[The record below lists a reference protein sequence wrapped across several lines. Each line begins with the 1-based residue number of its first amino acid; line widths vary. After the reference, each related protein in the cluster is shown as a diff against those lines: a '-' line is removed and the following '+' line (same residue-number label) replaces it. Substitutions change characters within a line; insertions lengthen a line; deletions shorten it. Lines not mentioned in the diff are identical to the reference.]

1 MEQMKRIIAFT
12 GSNNPNSINEKLVQS
27 IISKYPDQSIK
38 FIDLKRFDVPIYSQ
52 NIEQHGIPKPIK
64 ILFQLFAETDAF
76 IIASPEH
83 NGLPSAFLKN
93 TIDWLSRINQK
104 FLNEKPILLLSAS
117 PGPAGGKTHLQ
128 ILEKLMLQ
136 WGALFVEQ
144 YSLGSFDQ
152 NLDKVGLVITNQ
164 QENIKL
170 EKAMQ
175 AIINEQPIKK
185 KQHVDVV
192 QDYFNAFQNGN
203 MEQVL
208 NSFHPDCYI
217 VSVKEEER
225 PKEQLHGIYRT
236 KDEVKQFFN
245 NINSLFNTKDFTMEH
260 ISSAGDNLVIANG
273 TFSHEVKATG
283 KLFNSAWVQLC
294 VIEDEK
300 IKEYRFYEDS
310 AAFVEAFKPHT
321 LN

>member
-1 MEQMKRIIAFT
+1 MKKIIAFT

-27 IISKYPDQSIK
+27 IIRKYSDQSIE

-52 NIEQHGIPKPIK
+52 DIEQNGIPKPIK
-64 ILFQLFAETDAF
+64 KLFQLFTEADAF

-104 FLNEKPILLLSAS
+104 FIDGKPVLLLSTS
-117 PGPAGGKTHLQ
+117 PGPTGGKTHLQ
-128 ILEKLMLQ
+128 NLEKLVLQ
-136 WGALFVEQ
+136 WGGLFVEQ

-152 NLDKVGLVITNQ
+152 NFDKSGLVITNQ

-170 EKAMQ
+170 KKAMQ
-175 AIINEQPIKK
+175 ALINGQPLIKK
-185 KQHVDVV
+185 KNVEVV
-192 QDYFNAFQNGN
+192 QDYFNSFQNGN
-203 MEQVL
+203 MKQVL

-236 KDEVKQFFN
+236 KDEAKQFLN
-245 NINSLFNTKDFTMEH
+245 NITSLFNTKDFTLKH

-294 VIEDEK
+294 IIEDEK

-310 AAFVEAFKPHT
+310 AAFVTAST
-321 LN
+321 L

>member
-1 MEQMKRIIAFT
+1 MQWKKIIAFT

-27 IISKYPDQSIK
+27 IIRKYPDQNIE

-52 NIEQHGIPKPIK
+52 NIEQNGIPKPIK
-64 ILFQLFAETDAF
+64 KLFQLFTEADAF

-104 FLNEKPILLLSAS
+104 FIDGKPVLLLSTS
-117 PGPAGGKTHLQ
+117 PGPTGGKTHLQ
-128 ILEKLMLQ
+128 NLKKLVLQ
-136 WGALFVEQ
+136 WGGLFVEQ
-144 YSLGSFDQ
+144 YSLGSFDE
-152 NLDKVGLVITNQ
+152 NFDKSGLVITNQ

-170 EKAMQ
+170 KKAMQ
-175 AIINEQPIKK
+175 ALINGQPLIKK
-185 KQHVDVV
+185 KNVEVV
-192 QDYFNAFQNGN
+192 QDYFNSFQNGN
-203 MEQVL
+203 MKQVL

-236 KDEVKQFFN
+236 KDEAKQFLN
-245 NINSLFNTKDFTMEH
+245 NITSLFNTKDFTLKH
-260 ISSAGDNLVIANG
+260 ISSVGDNLVMSNG

-294 VIEDEK
+294 IIEDEK

-310 AAFVEAFKPHT
+310 AAFVTAST
-321 LN
+321 L

>member
-1 MEQMKRIIAFT
+1 MKKIIAFT

-27 IISKYPDQSIK
+27 IIRKYPNQNIE

-52 NIEQHGIPKPIK
+52 DIEQNGIPKPIK
-64 ILFQLFAETDAF
+64 KLFQLFTEADAF

-104 FLNEKPILLLSAS
+104 FIDGKPVLLLSTS
-117 PGPAGGKTHLQ
+117 PGPTGGKTHLQ
-128 ILEKLMLQ
+128 ILEKLVLQ
-136 WGALFVEQ
+136 WGGLFVEQ

-152 NLDKVGLVITNQ
+152 NFDKSGLVITNQ

-170 EKAMQ
+170 KKAMQ
-175 AIINEQPIKK
+175 ALIIGQPLTK
-185 KQHVDVV
+185 KQNVEVV
-192 QDYFNAFQNGN
+192 QDYFNSFQNGN
-203 MEQVL
+203 MEQVI
-208 NSFHPDCYI
+208 NSFHSDCYI

-236 KDEVKQFFN
+236 KDGAKQFLN
-245 NINSLFNTKDFTMEH
+245 NITSLFNTKDFTLKH
-260 ISSAGDNLVIANG
+260 ISSAGDNLVMANG
-273 TFSHEVKATG
+273 TFSHEIKATG
-283 KLFNSAWVQLC
+283 KLFNSTWVQLC
-294 VIEDEK
+294 IIEDEK

-310 AAFVEAFKPHT
+310 AAFIAAST
-321 LN
+321 L

>member
-1 MEQMKRIIAFT
+1 MKKIIAFT

-27 IISKYPDQSIK
+27 IIRKFPDQNIE
-38 FIDLKRFDVPIYSQ
+38 FIDLKSFNVPIYSQ
-52 NIEQHGIPKPIK
+52 EIERNGIPKQIK
-64 ILFQLFAETDAF
+64 KLFQLFTETDAF

-93 TIDWLSRINQK
+93 TIDWLSRISQK
-104 FLNEKPILLLSAS
+104 FFGGKPVLLLSTS
-117 PGPAGGKTHLQ
+117 PGSTGGKTHIQ
-128 ILEKLMLQ
+128 ILEKLVLQ

-152 NLDKVGLVITNQ
+152 NFDKSNLSIIDP
-164 QENIKL
+164 QENNKL
-170 EKAMQ
+170 KKAIQ
-175 AIINEQPIKK
+175 ALINRQPLTKK
-185 KQHVDVV
+185 HNVEVV
-192 QDYFNAFQNGN
+192 QGYFSSFQKGD

-236 KDEVKQFFN
+236 KGEAKKFLN
-245 NINSLFNTKDFTMEH
+245 NITSLFNTKDFTVKH
-260 ISSAGDNLVIANG
+260 ISSAGGNLVIANG
-273 TFSHEVKATG
+273 TFSHEVKTTG

-294 VIEDEK
+294 IIEGEK

-310 AAFVEAFKPHT
+310 AAFITAST
-321 LN
+321 L

>member
-1 MEQMKRIIAFT
+1 MKKIIAFT

-27 IISKYPDQSIK
+27 IIRKYPDQSIE

-52 NIEQHGIPKPIK
+52 NIEQNGIPKPIK
-64 ILFQLFAETDAF
+64 KLFQLFTEADAF

-104 FLNEKPILLLSAS
+104 FIDGKPVLLLSTS
-117 PGPAGGKTHLQ
+117 PGPTGGKTHLQ
-128 ILEKLMLQ
+128 NLKKLVLQ
-136 WGALFVEQ
+136 WGGLFVEQ
-144 YSLGSFDQ
+144 YSLGSFDE
-152 NLDKVGLVITNQ
+152 NFDKSGLVITNQ

-170 EKAMQ
+170 KKAMQ
-175 AIINEQPIKK
+175 ALINGQPLIKK
-185 KQHVDVV
+185 KNVEVV
-192 QDYFNAFQNGN
+192 QDYFNSFQNGN
-203 MEQVL
+203 MKQVL

-236 KDEVKQFFN
+236 KDEAKQFLN
-245 NINSLFNTKDFTMEH
+245 NITSLFNTKDFTLKH
-260 ISSAGDNLVIANG
+260 ISSVGDNLVMSNG

-294 VIEDEK
+294 IIEDEK

-310 AAFVEAFKPHT
+310 AAFVTAST
-321 LN
+321 L

>member
-1 MEQMKRIIAFT
+1 MKKIIAFT

-27 IISKYPDQSIK
+27 IIKKFPDQNIE
-38 FIDLKRFDVPIYSQ
+38 FIDLKKFNVPIYNQ
-52 NIEQHGIPKPIK
+52 EIEQNGIPKPIK
-64 ILFQLFAETDAF
+64 KLFQLFTESDAF

-93 TIDWLSRINQK
+93 TIDWLSRIDQR
-104 FLNEKPILLLSAS
+104 FFGEKPVLLLSTS
-117 PGPAGGKTHLQ
+117 PGPTGGKTHLQ
-128 ILEKLMLQ
+128 ILEKLVLR
-136 WGALFVEQ
+136 WGGLFVEQ

-152 NLDKVGLVITNQ
+152 NFDKNNFSITDP

-170 EKAMQ
+170 KKAVDALINGQALTEKS
-175 AIINEQPIKK
+175 NVE
-185 KQHVDVV
+185 VV
-192 QDYFNAFQNGN
+192 QDFFNSFQKGN

-236 KDEVKQFFN
+236 KEEAKQFLN
-245 NINSLFNTKDFTMEH
+245 NITSTFNTKDFTVQH
-260 ISSAGDNLVIANG
+260 ISSARGNLVMANG
-273 TFSHEVKATG
+273 TFSHEVKTTG
-283 KLFNSAWVQLC
+283 KLFNSTWVNLC
-294 VIEDEK
+294 IIENEK

-310 AAFVEAFKPHT
+310 AAFVAAST
-321 LN
+321 V

>member
-1 MEQMKRIIAFT
+1 MKKIIAFT

-27 IISKYPDQSIK
+27 IIRKYSDQSIE

-52 NIEQHGIPKPIK
+52 DIEQNGIPKPIK
-64 ILFQLFAETDAF
+64 KLFQLFTEADAF

-104 FLNEKPILLLSAS
+104 FIDGKPVLLLSTS
-117 PGPAGGKTHLQ
+117 PGPTGGKTHLQ
-128 ILEKLMLQ
+128 NLEKLVLQ
-136 WGALFVEQ
+136 WGGLFVEQ

-152 NLDKVGLVITNQ
+152 NFDKSGLVITNQ

-170 EKAMQ
+170 KKAMQ
-175 AIINEQPIKK
+175 ALINGQPLIKK
-185 KQHVDVV
+185 KNVEVV
-192 QDYFNAFQNGN
+192 QDYFNSFQNGN
-203 MEQVL
+203 MKQVL

-236 KDEVKQFFN
+236 KDEAKQFLN
-245 NINSLFNTKDFTMEH
+245 NITSLFNTKDFTLKH
-260 ISSAGDNLVIANG
+260 ISSAGDNLVMSNG

-294 VIEDEK
+294 IIEDEK

-310 AAFVEAFKPHT
+310 AAFVTAST
-321 LN
+321 L